1 MNNWCDTNCNNYHF
15 SLEAFCVKTYSNTWI
30 FVTSLRDYNKHSLS
44 VFFFIKQKKEKKKK
58 KEITIISWYLN
69 PNEILWYDESSKCL
83 FGKIVSNDTFSK
95 YNFFNKIFFFK
106 LNFFFLLG
114 IFFKSTIFKF
124 CFLDSSFKIL
134 SCEYFLIG

>member
-1 MNNWCDTNCNNYHF
+1 MNNWCDTNCNNCHF

-30 FVTSLRDYNKHSLS
+30 FVTSLQDYSKHSLS
-44 VFFFIKQKKEKKKK
+44 VFFFIKKKKK
-58 KEITIISWYLN
+58 KITIISWYLN

-95 YNFFNKIFFFK
+95 YNFFNKFFFFK

-114 IFFKSTIFKF
+114 IFFKCTIFRF
-124 CFLDSSFKIL
+124 CSLNFHFKIL
-134 SCEYFLIG
+134 SCGYFLIE